1 MRFDVAEAGMS
12 EGIRFR
18 RVIIGE
24 SVERRGEQP
33 SVMDRQMRRKGM
45 PVNQNDHLSEKFK
58 GWKTYEWTSFSRTSL
73 RSIFRCQGV
82 RPAGPSKALLAKHV
96 QARRAVYFPRLEQA
110 LRN

>member
-1 MRFDVAEAGMS
+1 MESRSMRFDVAEAGMS

-33 SVMDRQMRRKGM
+33 SIMDRQMRRKGM

-73 RSIFRCQGV
+73 RSIF
-82 RPAGPSKALLAKHV
+82 PHDAKV
-96 QARRAVYFPRLEQA
+96 
-110 LRN
+110 